1 MKPVIIIAIA
11 VVVSIAG
18 TIGVLFA
25 WQEIAKIQ
33 SYDPNEEFF
42 RDEARYQLYESQY
55 QIIYSQYCSPPLPE
69 SFREAENN
77 LRIMEQNLYNMLN
90 DPELDAIQQKM
101 KLLREKYPDRPAF
114 FPVPEP
120 DCPYDE
126 AYERV
131 ARELEE
137 YRIGLMKQSKEVTD
151 DSDTEPL
158 EFCDDDGN
166 CYIFSN
172 PYP

>member
-1 MKPVIIIAIA
+1 MKPVVIIAIA
-11 VVVSIAG
+11 VVCSVAG
-18 TIGVLFA
+18 TLGVLIA
-25 WQEIAKIQ
+25 WQGVATMQ

-101 KLLREKYPDRPAF
+101 KLLKNMLQAQ
-114 FPVPEP
+114 
-120 DCPYDE
+120 
-126 AYERV
+126 
-131 ARELEE
+131 LQ
-137 YRIGLMKQSKEVTD
+137 L
-151 DSDTEPL
+151 
-158 EFCDDDGN
+158 
-166 CYIFSN
+166 
-172 PYP
+172 

>member
-1 MKPVIIIAIA
+1 MKPVVIIAIA
-11 VVVSIAG
+11 VVCSVAG
-18 TIGVLFA
+18 TLGVLIA
-25 WQEIAKIQ
+25 WQGVATMQ

-77 LRIMEQNLYNMLN
+77 MRIMEQNLYNMLN

-126 AYERV
+126 AYDRLS
-131 ARELEE
+131 REFAQLKDGTYEE
-137 YRIGLMKQSKEVTD
+137 QKTTS
-151 DSDTEPL
+151 EPI

-166 CYIFSN
+166 CYRFSS
-172 PYP
+172 P